1 MAGRSRLGKLGCAAL
16 LAVCGTILALVL
28 AEIVVRI
35 FVPQVLLHDPDA
47 FIPDPTLGAR
57 LKPGFDDRVVTSEF
71 ASTWSIN
78 EDGHRGPRVGPKDA
92 AVTRIVALGD
102 SFTFG
107 YGVEEEQAWP
117 RRLEAILGEG
127 GAGGRAEVV
136 NLGVGGYGTWE
147 ETRYLEEQRA
157 RLAPALALVA
167 FYVGNDPQDNRRWYP
182 PVPVFAEGDTP
193 AADAGANRVE
203 RLKRWLSARLHL
215 YNLVASRGDELLV
228 RTGLRRLVYPFE
240 IDVLRSPPPESV
252 EAAWEAT
259 RAAFTMLTHM
269 QQSGLAIRVVL
280 VPMRHQVDD
289 AFWKRLTTQYER
301 LAGASAVRALD
312 RNRPQRIVED
322 LLLAAKIESFDLL
335 PGLRQEARNSPEP
348 LYWSRDQH
356 WTPSGHAAAA
366 RLIATRL
373 RSEGLVISRESPPA
387 KP

>member
-1 MAGRSRLGKLGCAAL
+1 MAGRSRLRKLGCAAL
-16 LAVCGTILALVL
+16 LAVCGTIIALVL

-71 ASTWSIN
+71 SSTWSIN
-78 EDGHRGPRVGPKDA
+78 EDGHRGPRAGVKDA

-107 YGVEEEQAWP
+107 YGIEEEQAWS
-117 RRLEAILGEG
+117 RRLEALLRDGA
-127 GAGGRAEVV
+127 AGGRAEVV

-147 ETRYLEEQRA
+147 EARYLEEQRA
-157 RLAPALALVA
+157 RLAPDLALFA

-193 AADAGANRVE
+193 AADAGAERVE

-240 IDVLRSPPPESV
+240 IDVLRSPPPEPV
-252 EAAWEAT
+252 EAAWGAT

-269 QQSGLAIRVVL
+269 QESGLAIRVVL
-280 VPMRHQVDD
+280 VPMKHQVDD
-289 AFWKRLTTQYER
+289 AFWRRLTAQYER
-301 LAGASAVRALD
+301 LAGAPAVRALD

-335 PGLRQEARNSPEP
+335 PGLREEAKNSPEP

-356 WTPSGHAAAA
+356 WTPAGHAAAA
-366 RLIATRL
+366 RLIAARL
-373 RSEGLVISRESPPA
+373 RSEGLVP
-387 KP
+387 